1 MSAMWFKRNST
12 VFLLLLVVLLLAVV
26 ASVSGQVVFQRIV
39 IVLFINLML
48 VLSLQ
53 IFMGNSGVVSFGH
66 IAFMGIGAYGA
77 SLFSMSPGAKA
88 AALRELYPIFQ
99 TVHVPFIPAVLIGG
113 AIAALF
119 AVIVGFPLMRLSG
132 ASAVIATFALLV
144 IVHTVL
150 LNWTEITNGPRVL
163 FGVEAKTTLWN
174 TTAFAL
180 IAVAVAYWF
189 KESALGLKL
198 RATRE
203 APQAASSIGINLMPM
218 RWVAFILSAFV
229 AGLAGGLWAHFIT
242 IFSPVSFYLTQTF
255 LIVMM
260 LVVGGQA
267 SVSGAVVGAV
277 LITGI
282 FEGLRAIENTVNMS
296 GMLEGTLAG
305 FTEVLL
311 AFAMILIL
319 IRRPAGVM
327 SNRELRI
334 PARWLPKATPPA
346 RPPARPAGSGSE
358 GVAG

>member
-1 MSAMWFKRNST
+1 MIATRLKQYST
-12 VFLLLLVVLLLAVV
+12 VLLLLLIVLLLAVL
-26 ASVSGQVVFQRIV
+26 AALSGQVVIQRIV
-39 IVLFINLML
+39 IVLFVNLML

-77 SLFSMSPGAKA
+77 SLFSMSPSAKA

-99 TVHVPFIPAVLIGG
+99 SVHVPFIPAVLIGG
-113 AIAALF
+113 AITALF
-119 AVIVGFPLMRLSG
+119 AVVIGFPLMRLSG

-150 LNWTEITNGPRVL
+150 LNWTEVTNGPRVL
-163 FGVEAKTTLWN
+163 FGVPANTTLWN
-174 TTAFAL
+174 TTVFAL
-180 IAVAVAYWF
+180 FAVVVAFWF
-189 KESALGLKL
+189 KESSLGLKL

-203 APQAASSIGINLMPM
+203 AAQAASSIGINLMPM

-277 LITGI
+277 LVTAI

-296 GMLEGTLAG
+296 GALDGTLAG

-311 AFAMILIL
+311 AFAMIVIL

-327 SNRELRI
+327 GNRELHF
-334 PARWLPKATPPA
+334 PKKWLPNSSPTTPA
-346 RPPARPAGSGSE
+346 AGSNQE